1 MTDPQGAPILA
12 APNASAAGEV
22 PPAQPVPPAI
32 GADPA
37 MPNTNL
43 LVAVGQ
49 WFRVHFNFRNLLE
62 RRATWVVL
70 GVGVMAAVGLKVAV
84 LPAVASRAVSV
95 ISEGY
100 GVDMEV
106 GDWSAGLFDFS
117 ASAQDV
123 VVKVPGTFAQSELL
137 TIDEL
142 VFDLSLWQAIRGK
155 GWLSEVR
162 VLQPKL
168 YLERHPDGSW
178 NWHELGSLNREA
190 QVDFEEDAEP
200 TPSANPAKGGA
211 MAAAARALPDSFV
224 AKQLDAFNLK
234 RLRIEGMRL
243 EWVEV
248 LPGNSGGG
256 LIHEQKA
263 TMFFDDMEIAA
274 QDVVGL
280 LDLRPQPTRLKVAAR
295 TADGKISLS
304 GQANL
309 FHWSPGAASPNG
321 AQKTATAVAW
331 SPNFNVKLYLE
342 NIGAG
347 GFARLTP
354 EVAIRPVRGSMSGT
368 VDLALNDYQLDCTA
382 NVELVDVSFS
392 VNRSSPLL
400 ARKGDQIEAE
410 VARLRPVSGAYQF
423 PCGGLGS
430 EIGFRPV
437 QAFQSR
443 ITKEALAKAPKIV
456 RAAAAA
462 DHTRYTTEPLEA
474 TYRPEVAGMTS
485 GVNRKLLGWMEI
497 ADTVRRGL
505 ELREE
510 VRSLPGLPIPGF
522 FR

>member
-1 MTDPQGAPILA
+1 MTDPQNAPSLA
-12 APNASAAGEV
+12 APNAPLPVAATTSDS
-22 PPAQPVPPAI
+22 VPPAI

-43 LVAVGQ
+43 VAAFLR
-49 WFRVHFNFRNLLE
+49 WFRVYFNFRNLLE

-84 LPAVASRAVSV
+84 LPAVASRAVNV

-123 VVKVPGTFAQSELL
+123 VVKVPGAFAKSELL
-137 TIDEL
+137 TVDEL

-155 GWLSEVR
+155 GWIHEVR
-162 VLQPKL
+162 VLEPKL
-168 YLERHPDGSW
+168 YLERQLNGSW
-178 NWHELGSLNREA
+178 NWHELGSLNRGTEA
-190 QVDFEEDAEP
+190 DFEEEAEP
-200 TPSANPAKGGA
+200 ASRTEAPGEGT
-211 MAAAARALPDSFV
+211 MAAAGSALPESFV
-224 AKQLDAFNLK
+224 AKQLNAFSLK

-243 EWVEV
+243 QWVEN

-256 LIHEQKA
+256 LINEQKA
-263 TMFFDDMEIAA
+263 TLFFDDMDIAA

-280 LDLRPQPTRLKVAAR
+280 LDLRPQPTRLKIAAR
-295 TADGKISLS
+295 TADGKISMS

-309 FHWSPGAASPNG
+309 FRWSQGTKGKAEARNAA
-321 AQKTATAVAW
+321 ADVAW
-331 SPNFNVKLYLE
+331 SPNFDIKLYLE
-342 NIGAG
+342 NVGAG

-354 EVAIRPVRGSMSGT
+354 EVAIRPVRGAMSGT
-368 VDLALNDYQLDCTA
+368 VDLALHDYKLDCTA
-382 NVELVDVSFS
+382 NLELVDVTFS

-400 ARKGDQIEAE
+400 ARNGSKVESE
-410 VARLRPVSGAYQF
+410 VARLRPVSGRYHF

-430 EIGFRPV
+430 EVGFRPV
-437 QAFQSR
+437 HAFQSR
-443 ITKEALAKAPKIV
+443 VTKEALAEAPRVV

-462 DHTRYTTEPLEA
+462 DHTRYTTEPLEPEYRA
-474 TYRPEVAGMTS
+474 TVAGMTDDPKFL
-485 GVNRKLLGWMEI
+485 RWMKI
-497 ADTVRRGL
+497 AKTVQTGL
-505 ELREE
+505 EIREQ
-510 VRSLPGLPIPGF
+510 VRSLGFPVPGGF